1 MFNEDT
7 FTISI
12 NVLDLVG
19 YYYPALTINERQVIA
34 EEIVNNFDYSFF
46 CDDIHHDIEEVANN
60 KGIDL
65 TDITI
70 IKIKYNSLLQ
80 INQCL
85 IIIHM
90 FNIIN
95 KYFLLHLWV
104 IEEAIKIDIIC
115 D

>member
-65 TDITI
+65 TDKEEPIEQE
-70 IKIKYNSLLQ
+70 YNPLYVINSPKSSLFQ
-80 INQCL
+80 
-85 IIIHM
+85 
-90 FNIIN
+90 
-95 KYFLLHLWV
+95 
-104 IEEAIKIDIIC
+104 
-115 D
+115 

>member
-1 MFNEDT
+1 MALFNEDT

-65 TDITI
+65 TDKEEPIEQE
-70 IKIKYNSLLQ
+70 YNPLYVINSPKSSLFQ
-80 INQCL
+80 
-85 IIIHM
+85 
-90 FNIIN
+90 
-95 KYFLLHLWV
+95 
-104 IEEAIKIDIIC
+104 
-115 D
+115 

>member
-7 FTISI
+7 FTVSI

-65 TDITI
+65 TDKEEPIEQE
-70 IKIKYNSLLQ
+70 YNPLYVINSPKSSLFQ
-80 INQCL
+80 
-85 IIIHM
+85 
-90 FNIIN
+90 
-95 KYFLLHLWV
+95 
-104 IEEAIKIDIIC
+104 
-115 D
+115 

>member
-1 MFNEDT
+1 MALFNDET
-7 FTISI
+7 FTVSI

-65 TDITI
+65 TDKEEPIEQE
-70 IKIKYNSLLQ
+70 YNPLYVINSPKSSLFQ
-80 INQCL
+80 
-85 IIIHM
+85 
-90 FNIIN
+90 
-95 KYFLLHLWV
+95 
-104 IEEAIKIDIIC
+104 
-115 D
+115 

>member
-1 MFNEDT
+1 MFNEET

-65 TDITI
+65 TDKEEPIEQE
-70 IKIKYNSLLQ
+70 YNPLYVINSPKSSLFQ
-80 INQCL
+80 
-85 IIIHM
+85 
-90 FNIIN
+90 
-95 KYFLLHLWV
+95 
-104 IEEAIKIDIIC
+104 
-115 D
+115 